1 MSTWVC
7 EGASSKHLSGH
18 VNEQS
23 TGRCRMQLKSLCLF
37 DMPPCEE
44 ATLQGMEVLVRG
56 MSTSEVGHVNGCGHV
71 NEQRHVND
79 RPRPLLKPN
88 AQDSW
93 ACPCLL
99 NTLLT

>member
-1 MSTWVC
+1 M
-7 EGASSKHLSGH
+7 ENASH
-18 VNEQS
+18 
-23 TGRCRMQLKSLCLF
+23 
-37 DMPPCEE
+37 PCEE

-56 MSTSEVGHVNGCGHV
+56 MSTSEVGHENGCGHV

-79 RPRPLLKPN
+79 RPALVKPN

>member
-1 MSTWVC
+1 M
-7 EGASSKHLSGH
+7 
-18 VNEQS
+18 
-23 TGRCRMQLKSLCLF
+23 
-37 DMPPCEE
+37 
-44 ATLQGMEVLVRG
+44 LVRG

-79 RPRPLLKPN
+79 RPALVKPN

-93 ACPCLL
+93 ACPSLL

>member
-1 MSTWVC
+1 MSTRVC
-7 EGASSKHLSGH
+7 EGESSKHLCGH

-23 TGRCRMQLKSLCLF
+23 AGVECISEVY
-37 DMPPCEE
+37 MPPCEE

-79 RPRPLLKPN
+79 RPALVKPN

-99 NTLLT
+99 STLLT

>member
-23 TGRCRMQLKSLCLF
+23 AGRCRMQLKSLCLY

-79 RPRPLLKPN
+79 RPALVK
-88 AQDSW
+88 AK
-93 ACPCLL
+93 CPG
-99 NTLLT
+99 

>member
-1 MSTWVC
+1 
-7 EGASSKHLSGH
+7 
-18 VNEQS
+18 
-23 TGRCRMQLKSLCLF
+23 
-37 DMPPCEE
+37 MPPCGE
-44 ATLQGMEVLVRG
+44 ARLRGMEVLVRG

-79 RPRPLLKPN
+79 RPALVKPN